1 MAPDRGQPLTPDLL
15 ALAERLARAA
25 GEHALN
31 ARRTAVITAETKSS
45 PTDMVTTYDRECEL
59 IITDGLVAARPDD
72 AIVGEEGAD
81 RGGSSGIEWHIDPI
95 DGTSNFFFD
104 LPTWAV
110 SVGARDADGPLV
122 GAVYV
127 PVLDEMFSALR
138 GNGARLNGMPIA
150 PRGATSLG
158 DTLLATGFSYD
169 PAVRAA
175 HGELIGRIV
184 GRVRD
189 IRRLGA
195 ASVDMCFVACGR
207 LDAYAEGGLHSWDVM
222 AAQVIATEAGCTV
235 TDFAGSSPVE
245 TEAVVAAPTIH
256 DQVLSLFAGA
266 RAGSVS

>member
-1 MAPDRGQPLTPDLL
+1 MSSGLL
-15 ALAERLARAA
+15 ALAEGLARTA
-25 GEHALN
+25 GDHALQ
-31 ARRTAVITAETKSS
+31 ARRTTVVTAETKSS
-45 PTDMVTTYDRECEL
+45 PTDLVTRYDRECER

-81 RGGSSGIEWHIDPI
+81 RPGSSGIEWHIDPI

-110 SVGARDADGPLV
+110 SIGARDAGGPLL

-127 PVLDEMFSALR
+127 PVLDEMFTACR
-138 GNGARLNGMPIA
+138 GEGARLNGRPIA
-150 PRGATSLG
+150 PRGARTLG

-169 PAVRAA
+169 PTARSA
-175 HGELIGRIV
+175 HGKLIGEIV

-207 LDAYAEGGLHSWDVM
+207 VDAYAEGGLHSWDVM
-222 AAQVIATEAGCTV
+222 AAQVIAVESGCIV
-235 TDFAGSSPVE
+235 TDFAGNTPVE
-245 TEAVVAAPTIH
+245 TEAVVAAPSIH
-256 DQVLSLFAGA
+256 GQVLSLFADA
-266 RAGSVS
+266 RAATVS